1 MLQESLKISTEKIGH
16 QVKSSEMNSLEQ
28 RIFINP
34 ITKDRELSI
43 SSESFYEDLKFI
55 QDEGIKIVSVGK
67 TNFDWNKF
75 YLLVY
80 LTSIDGINFG
90 EGTRDITDLS
100 FLDIKKLSINGT
112 KGLLTLSGLVN
123 LEELF
128 LVYENG
134 LIGLNSLQSLKVFTF
149 NNCRDK
155 TFNWHENFNGLV
167 SLEKLELTDCFL
179 PPDLSLLNSCKQ
191 LKELEIYFNPKPFRL
206 QALQYN
212 SKLEKLI
219 LSQCP
224 HLQHK
229 EDIPLLQSV
238 KWLRLTDCGPIDD
251 CSLFDSMSNLEVLI
265 VTGKSYFVNG
275 DLSGMM
281 GRLKHFGF
289 ENKRHYSHKPED
301 FPSIFRKE

>member
-1 MLQESLKISTEKIGH
+1 
-16 QVKSSEMNSLEQ
+16 MNSLEQ

-43 SSESFYEDLKFI
+43 SSESFYDDLKFI
-55 QDEGIKIVSVGK
+55 QHEGIRIVSVGK

-75 YLLVY
+75 YLLEH

-100 FLDIKKLSINGT
+100 FLGIKKLSINGT

-128 LVYENG
+128 LVYEKG
-134 LIGLNSLQSLKVFTF
+134 VIGLNFLQSLKVFTF

-155 TFNWHENFNGLV
+155 TFYWQENFAGLV
-167 SLEKLELTDCFL
+167 SLEKLEITDCFL
-179 PPDLSLLNSCKQ
+179 PPGLDFLKNCQQ
-191 LKELEIYFNPKPFRL
+191 LKELEIYLSPKPFRL
-206 QALQYN
+206 QTLQHN

-224 HLQHK
+224 HIQHK
-229 EDIPLLQSV
+229 EDILLLQTV

-251 CSLFDSMSNLEVLI
+251 CALFCNMPNLEVLI

-289 ENKRHYSHKPED
+289 EKKRHYSHKPED